1 MNNLFTKCRLHVLA
15 GCVVV
20 FSVAGCGPKFPPAVS
35 VEPPAATSSLKAM
48 LEGAAAAGELGSG
61 MADVEA
67 QVKEL
72 KTSGHPKADELANDF
87 IELQK
92 LDGQGDDFISK
103 ATEMAGKL

>member
-1 MNNLFTKCRLHVLA
+1 
-15 GCVVV
+15 
-20 FSVAGCGPKFPPAVS
+20 
-35 VEPPAATSSLKAM
+35 M

-67 QVKEL
+67 QIQQL

-92 LDGQGDDFISK
+92 LDGQGDDFVSK